1 MNSISPATK
10 SSFTPPASPT
20 SNRDKEIQ
28 GLMQQKVKLNEQMQI
43 VKSNAELDTKTKAER
58 IKSLTGSIAQIDSR
72 IAQIKAEEMEEINK
86 LQQMD
91 QTKQQQQSKPE
102 EQQQTPS
109 MNHLIKY
116 SLTYDQMGKLV
127 GLRDKMQSSI
137 HTIEGETRFDRIVLE
152 NDTHS
157 DIGKTQMLENAER
170 TVFQKKREVVQ
181 DVESNIRKANHKL
194 GELADEIHKP
204 GRHDSRQ
211 LPSSVGSPKEESQE
225 IDRGNSAESK
235 LKDSAPDEEKSEQG
249 LVSSSVP
256 NKASASVASVYSSVD
271 IRI

>member
-43 VKSNAELDTKTKAER
+43 VKSNDELDTKTKAER

-91 QTKQQQQSKPE
+91 QTKQKQSKPE

-116 SLTYDQMGKLV
+116 SQTYDQMGKLV

-204 GRHDSRQ
+204 GRHDSGQ

-225 IDRGNSAESK
+225 IDRGNSTVSK
-235 LKDSAPDEEKSEQG
+235 LKDGTTDNETAGQRR
-249 LVSSSVP
+249 VSSSIP
-256 NKASASVASVYSSVD
+256 SNASASAASAYSSVD

>member
-28 GLMQQKVKLNEQMQI
+28 GLMQQKVKLNEQI
-43 VKSNAELDTKTKAER
+43 HVVKSNDELDIKTKAER
-58 IKSLTGSIAQIDSR
+58 IKSLTGSIAQIDSH
-72 IAQIKAEEMEEINK
+72 IAQIKAEEMEEKNK
-86 LQQMD
+86 LQQMN
-91 QTKQQQQSKPE
+91 QTKQPQSKPE
-102 EQQQTPS
+102 EPQQTPS
-109 MNHLIKY
+109 MNHLIKH
-116 SLTYDQMGKLV
+116 SQTYDQMGKLV

-170 TVFQKKREVVQ
+170 TVFQKKREVMQ
-181 DVESNIRKANHKL
+181 DLESNIRKANHKL
-194 GELADEIHKP
+194 GELADDIHKP
-204 GRHDSRQ
+204 GSHDSGQ
-211 LPSSVGSPKEESQE
+211 FPSSVGSRKEESQE
-225 IDRGNSAESK
+225 IDRGKSAVPK
-235 LKDSAPDEEKSEQG
+235 LEDSAPDEEKSEQG
-249 LVSSSVP
+249 RVSSSVP
-256 NKASASVASVYSSVD
+256 NKASESAASAYSSVD

>member
-10 SSFTPPASPT
+10 NSFTPPASPT

-28 GLMQQKVKLNEQMQI
+28 GLMQQKVKFNEQIQV

-58 IKSLTGSIAQIDSR
+58 IKSLTSSIAQIDSR
-72 IAQIKAEEMEEINK
+72 IAQIKAEEMEEKNK

-91 QTKQQQQSKPE
+91 QTKQQQSKPE

-109 MNHLIKY
+109 MSHLIKH
-116 SLTYDQMGKLV
+116 SQTYDQMGKLI

-137 HTIEGETRFDRIVLE
+137 HTIEGETRLDRIVLE

-157 DIGKTQMLENAER
+157 DLGKTQMLENAEH

-181 DVESNIRKANHKL
+181 DLESHIGKANHKL

-204 GRHDSRQ
+204 GRYDSGQ
-211 LPSSVGSPKEESQE
+211 LPRSVGSTKEESQE
-225 IDRGNSAESK
+225 IDRGKSAVSK
-235 LKDSAPDEEKSEQG
+235 PKGSTTDEEILEQG
-249 LVSSSVP
+249 RVSSSVP
-256 NKASASVASVYSSVD
+256 NKASESAASAYSSVD